1 MPIEDRR
8 IIFSSD
14 EVYKAIFS
22 LCLQKQIKKPPPGH
36 VTFIEEDKDDN
47 QKIHVSLENPQN
59 REKKKIEYS
68 RDFLAASLLLFCRG
82 QGIPIPKIGRK
93 SVIIKEGK
101 VTLRIQV
108 G

>member
-47 QKIHVSLENPQN
+47 QSI
-59 REKKKIEYS
+59 
-68 RDFLAASLLLFCRG
+68 
-82 QGIPIPKIGRK
+82 
-93 SVIIKEGK
+93 
-101 VTLRIQV
+101 
-108 G
+108 